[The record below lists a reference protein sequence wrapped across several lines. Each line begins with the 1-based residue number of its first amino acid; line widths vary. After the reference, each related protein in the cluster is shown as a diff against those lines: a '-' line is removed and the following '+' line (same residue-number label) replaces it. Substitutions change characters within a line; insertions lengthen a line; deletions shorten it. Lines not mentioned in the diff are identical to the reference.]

1 MADSLKK
8 TALKGTV
15 WSTIERFS
23 VQGVTFVVMIIMA
36 RLLDPTDY
44 GLVGMLTIF
53 IAISQAL
60 VDSGFSQALIRK
72 QKRTQTDNSTVFYFN
87 IAVGLILYL
96 ILFFAAPAIARFYSQ
111 PLLVPLTRVI
121 GLSVLINSFVVVQRA
136 LFTVQIDFKTQA
148 KASMSAALVS
158 GAVGIYMA
166 YTGFGVWSI
175 AAQQIVNLLVNVSLL
190 WVMSS
195 WRPSW
200 AYSWKSFREFFSFGS
215 RLAASSILDCIY
227 NNLYLIVIGK
237 AFNASDLGY
246 YTRANQF
253 ASFPS
258 SNLTGILQRVT
269 FPVLCKIQN
278 DDQHLRDIYIKF
290 LRIAAFVIFP
300 LMISLAAIAK
310 PLVLVLLNQKW
321 EFAAV
326 LLQILC
332 LSMMWFPIHAIN
344 LNLLQVKGRS
354 DLFLRLEVIK
364 KGVGVA
370 ILCAT
375 IPFGLIVMCWGL
387 VLYSLLAL
395 IINTHF
401 TGKLI
406 NVGFFRQMGDIFPI
420 LLYSLVMGAAEWGVS
435 LLIPGNLLKVVVGMT
450 VGVLTYLLLA
460 KLTKSKDLQ
469 ELLTLLKRN
478 K

>member
-215 RLAASSILDCIY
+215 KLAASSILDCIY

-237 AFNASDLGY
+237 VFNASDLGY

-420 LLYSLVMGAAEWGVS
+420 LLFSLVMGAAEWGVT

>member
-237 AFNASDLGY
+237 VFNASDLGY

-460 KLTKSKDLQ
+460 KLSKSKDLQ

>member
-1 MADSLKK
+1 M
-8 TALKGTV
+8 
-15 WSTIERFS
+15 
-23 VQGVTFVVMIIMA
+23 
-36 RLLDPTDY
+36 
-44 GLVGMLTIF
+44 
-53 IAISQAL
+53 
-60 VDSGFSQALIRK
+60 
-72 QKRTQTDNSTVFYFN
+72 
-87 IAVGLILYL
+87 
-96 ILFFAAPAIARFYSQ
+96 
-111 PLLVPLTRVI
+111 
-121 GLSVLINSFVVVQRA
+121 
-136 LFTVQIDFKTQA
+136 
-148 KASMSAALVS
+148 
-158 GAVGIYMA
+158 
-166 YTGFGVWSI
+166 
-175 AAQQIVNLLVNVSLL
+175 
-190 WVMSS
+190 
-195 WRPSW
+195 
-200 AYSWKSFREFFSFGS
+200 
-215 RLAASSILDCIY
+215 
-227 NNLYLIVIGK
+227 IGK
-237 AFNASDLGY
+237 VFNASDLGY

-420 LLYSLVMGAAEWGVS
+420 LLYSLVMGAAEWGVT

>member
-237 AFNASDLGY
+237 VFNASDLGY

>member
-237 AFNASDLGY
+237 VFNASDLGY

-420 LLYSLVMGAAEWGVS
+420 LLYSLVMGAAEWGVT

>member
-200 AYSWKSFREFFSFGS
+200 AYSWKSFREIFSFGS
-215 RLAASSILDCIY
+215 
-227 NNLYLIVIGK
+227 
-237 AFNASDLGY
+237 
-246 YTRANQF
+246 
-253 ASFPS
+253 
-258 SNLTGILQRVT
+258 
-269 FPVLCKIQN
+269 
-278 DDQHLRDIYIKF
+278 
-290 LRIAAFVIFP
+290 
-300 LMISLAAIAK
+300 
-310 PLVLVLLNQKW
+310 
-321 EFAAV
+321 
-326 LLQILC
+326 
-332 LSMMWFPIHAIN
+332 
-344 LNLLQVKGRS
+344 
-354 DLFLRLEVIK
+354 
-364 KGVGVA
+364 
-370 ILCAT
+370 
-375 IPFGLIVMCWGL
+375 
-387 VLYSLLAL
+387 
-395 IINTHF
+395 
-401 TGKLI
+401 
-406 NVGFFRQMGDIFPI
+406 
-420 LLYSLVMGAAEWGVS
+420 
-435 LLIPGNLLKVVVGMT
+435 
-450 VGVLTYLLLA
+450 
-460 KLTKSKDLQ
+460 
-469 ELLTLLKRN
+469 
-478 K
+478 

>member
-1 MADSLKK
+1 
-8 TALKGTV
+8 
-15 WSTIERFS
+15 
-23 VQGVTFVVMIIMA
+23 MA

-237 AFNASDLGY
+237 VFNASDLGY

-420 LLYSLVMGAAEWGVS
+420 LLYSLVMGAAEWGVT